1 MPDYLCE
8 PCGFTTKYKNDY
20 NRHLNTKK
28 HQQIT
33 QNVPFSTQNVPFSTQ
48 CVPISTQNVP
58 FSENG
63 INNDRYICE
72 YCNKSYK
79 YRPGLVRHIKH
90 SCQKA
95 KAEDLNEIVGAVIM
109 KEKQHI
115 VQEKINNMTLMHEIK
130 KRDKALCKLTKK
142 LDMVQSDLKTIVS
155 SHTSNNTELNTM
167 KNNNMEMNT
176 MKNSMNTIHN
186 TQNITILN
194 HKDTNMNHLSSND
207 YKKIIGRKV
216 NCIPEMIRRIHCN
229 NEHPE
234 NMNIYIPN
242 IKNSYIMIY
251 ESGDWKLKN
260 RNKVIED
267 LIEDKTCRLEEWIEE
282 SADNGLK
289 KEFEEY
295 MDYRDLNYE
304 ELTKSIKSQVEMDL
318 YNIRKKVNKKG

>member
-1 MPDYLCE
+1 MKYTCE
-8 PCGFTTKYKNDY
+8 QCNYVTNHKTKFERHINSSRHQANIQTTPKSP
-20 NRHLNTKK
+20 LNNPKVTPNNPKVTFEQPQS
-28 HQQIT
+28 H
-33 QNVPFSTQNVPFSTQ
+33 P
-48 CVPISTQNVP
+48 
-58 FSENG
+58 ENSFC
-63 INNDRYICE
+63 CE
-72 YCNKSYK
+72 YCGKFFKYK
-79 YRPGLVRHIKH
+79 QGMYRHIKYT
-90 SCQKA
+90 CQKS
-95 KAEDLNEIVGAVIM
+95 KDEDLIEFVKLLNEELQEQ
-109 KEKQHI
+109 KSETKQ
-115 VQEKINNMTLMHEIK
+115 IK
-130 KRDKALCKLTKK
+130 KDIEKRDRAISKLTKK
-142 LDMVQSDLKTIVS
+142 LDIVRVGGNMLTNSQSH
-155 SHTSNNTELNTM
+155 SHNKS
-167 KNNNMEMNT
+167 